1 MALADSSAAEA
12 KREALDELRGR
23 ALLMLD
29 AFERD
34 QPGSGVGQLRQVVA
48 GARSLSAMRT
58 ILRELRAAASTLSP
72 AGRQQLDYDLRARF
86 GPGLTAEEEREQA
99 IVATVRR
106 RGSIRSEREYR
117 VVQAYADRVSADPN
131 AAAEFSA
138 LGALLDEY
146 SAAPELPNDR

>member
-1 MALADSSAAEA
+1 MV
-12 KREALDELRGR
+12 
-23 ALLMLD
+23 D

-34 QPGSGVGQLRQVVA
+34 QPRSRVGQLRQVIE

-72 AGRQQLDYDLRARF
+72 AGRQQLDHELSARF
-86 GPGLTAEEEREQA
+86 GPGLTAAEEREQA

-117 VVQAYADRVSADPN
+117 VVQAYADGLSADPDAN
-131 AAAEFSA
+131 AEFLA

-146 SAAPELPNDR
+146 SGASELPNDR